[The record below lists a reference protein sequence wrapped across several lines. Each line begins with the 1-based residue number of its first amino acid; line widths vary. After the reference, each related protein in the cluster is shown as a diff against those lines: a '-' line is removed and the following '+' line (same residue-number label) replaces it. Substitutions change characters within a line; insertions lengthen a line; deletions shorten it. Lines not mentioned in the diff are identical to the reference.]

1 MKEIVNLPEI
11 TKPKGKIT
19 LELIDSETGEV
30 VEKVEKNNFISKGTE
45 WVYAHKMKELFQSG
59 MHTHGTGTATSVNH
73 LFETMLLTDADHKED
88 KENEWLVKGNI
99 VGEAN
104 TRRNT
109 VLPGDKGG
117 LLVVDESFVREDH
130 VRYVFNFS
138 NSSANGTISSVYFKP
153 AELLLSSYNH
163 SLFDTIKYSI
173 GEDERIYSVSGNPC
187 RIMCYGDYIIVIRA
201 YASYYSSSSN
211 VMVQLFD
218 SNMRPLGLRRIKDT
232 TDRNSGT
239 ASVSCCIAKGDIY
252 LGYNYIYKSSFS
264 EFVSKMMGSD
274 IESPIL
280 IDEMTAVS
288 ELGSNNRG
296 IAYDEVRDRFIVGRG
311 SYVTS
316 FDVYDS
322 DFNILTSIPRSP
334 VSFDFLIDYKDD
346 TIFTRYKN
354 FDMNTGVEITNT
366 LPLAGFDRFGNMI
379 QQHERRSGIIEDVII
394 IPKFGFTS
402 RARLSTPI
410 EKTEQHIMKVTYD
423 FILPSILDNE
433 EE

>member
-59 MHTHGTGTATSVNH
+59 MHTHGTGTTTSVNH

-88 KENEWLVKGNI
+88 KENEWLVKGHV

-109 VLPGDKGG
+109 VLPGDTGG
-117 LLVVDESFVREDH
+117 LLVTDESFVRPDH

-138 NSSANGTISSVYFKP
+138 NDSANGTISSVYFKP
-153 AELLLSSYNH
+153 AELLLSNYNH

-173 GEDERIYSVSGNPC
+173 GEDEHLFSNGDNPC
-187 RIMCYGDYIIVIRA
+187 KILAYGDYTIVIRA
-201 YASYYSSSSN
+201 YKSYASSSN
-211 VMVQLFD
+211 NIIIQLFD
-218 SNMRPLGLRRIKDT
+218 SNMISLGLRRIKDT
-232 TDRNSGT
+232 TDRGSRT
-239 ASVSCCIAKGDIY
+239 SSVSCCIAKGDIY
-252 LGYNYIYKSSFS
+252 LGYDFLYKTSVSDFI
-264 EFVSKMMGSD
+264 SKMSGSD

-280 IDEMTAVS
+280 IDEITAVP
-288 ELGSNNRG
+288 ELGRGVRG
-296 IAYDEVRDRFIVGRG
+296 IGYDENRDRFIVGRSPNG
-311 SYVTS
+311 DN
-316 FDVYDS
+316 FEIYDS
-322 DFNILTSIPRSP
+322 DFNILSSHTYSGRNY
-334 VSFDFLIDYKDD
+334 DFLIDYRDD
-346 TIFTRYKN
+346 TIIGKYRNIDF
-354 FDMNTGVEITNT
+354 NTGSIVDNA
-366 LPLAGFDRFGNMI
+366 LPLSGFDKYGNMI
-379 QQHERRSGIIEDVII
+379 QKLEIRSGSISDSII

-423 FILPSILDNE
+423 FILPSILNGE